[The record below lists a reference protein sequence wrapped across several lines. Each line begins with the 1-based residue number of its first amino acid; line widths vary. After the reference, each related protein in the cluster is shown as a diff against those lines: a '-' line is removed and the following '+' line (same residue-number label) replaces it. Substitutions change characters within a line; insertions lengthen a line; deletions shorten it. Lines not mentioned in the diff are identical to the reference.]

1 MLLSLLL
8 DLGGQCIL
16 SAMAGACGDHSLVNE
31 EVRAYCLG
39 RGACVGKLATGT
51 EEAGS
56 SS

>member
-8 DLGGQCIL
+8 DLAGQCIV
-16 SAMAGACGDHSLVNE
+16 SALAGACGDHSLVNE